1 MEIPIHP
8 NFLNGDESQNE
19 PQNKINVQIIEPVK
33 ENNHISRKEMAEKY
47 MEVQAR
53 KGIGLLNK
61 FFRVSCLNFL

>member
-19 PQNKINVQIIEPVK
+19 PPNKINVQIIEPVK

-47 MEVQAR
+47 MEVLAG
-53 KGIGLLNK
+53 KALDY
-61 FFRVSCLNFL
+61 